1 MISAP
6 ENEGTCL
13 VQLKIDKSIVNINS
27 VLHGGATASLV
38 DLVSTIALFNT
49 ANKKPGVSVNMN
61 INYLKAAKLDE
72 TILIEGKVIKSGT
85 KLAYLEANIYL
96 KKQNSFELDR
106 DKLVA
111 VGFHT
116 KYIVWFKITLK
127 LNKIKFFF
135 SVILNN
141 TQFKDKILFTA
152 NIINFTILF

>member
-13 VQLKIDKSIVNINS
+13 IQLKIDKSIVNINS

-61 INYLKAAKLDE
+61 INYLKPARLDE
-72 TILIEGKVIKSGT
+72 TILIEGKVIKSGS

-96 KKQNSFELDR
+96 KINSKQNSFELNK

-116 KYIVWFKITLK
+116 KYIV
-127 LNKIKFFF
+127 
-135 SVILNN
+135 
-141 TQFKDKILFTA
+141 
-152 NIINFTILF
+152 

>member
-13 VQLKIDKSIVNINS
+13 IQLKIDKSIVNINS

-61 INYLKAAKLDE
+61 INYLKPAKLDE
-72 TILIEGKVIKSGT
+72 TILIEGKVIKSGS

-96 KKQNSFELDR
+96 KKQNSFELNK

-116 KYIVWFKITLK
+116 KYIVWLNFDWLNLK
-127 LNKIKFFF
+127 KNHISF
-135 SVILNN
+135 IL
-141 TQFKDKILFTA
+141 
-152 NIINFTILF
+152 

>member
-13 VQLKIDKSIVNINS
+13 IQLKIDKSIVNINS

-61 INYLKAAKLDE
+61 INYLKPAKLDE
-72 TILIEGKVIKSGT
+72 TILIEGKVIKSGI

-96 KKQNSFELDR
+96 KKQNSFELNK

-116 KYIVWFKITLK
+116 KYI
-127 LNKIKFFF
+127 
-135 SVILNN
+135 
-141 TQFKDKILFTA
+141 A
-152 NIINFTILF
+152 